1 MSKNSLYLV
10 NTFSAQSCVIH
21 WQQICKPMR
30 YPQFD
35 NSYARLSDRFYQR
48 ALPETFPNPTLIV
61 LNPAL
66 AENMDL
72 DVDWLNSA
80 QGLGMLS
87 GQNMPEGADPIAMAY
102 AGHQF
107 GGWSPQLGDGRALL
121 LGEIIAKDG
130 THLDVQLKGSGR
142 TPFSRGGDGKA
153 GLGPVLREYIVS
165 EAMHAYG
172 VPTTRALAACL
183 TGATILRQEG
193 EIAGAILTRVAQSHI
208 RIGTFQYF
216 YARGDIEAV
225 KELSDYVID
234 RHFPDVKSARNPYDE
249 MLKTIIERQAKLIAK
264 WMGLGFIHGVMNTDN
279 MQIVGET
286 IDYGPC
292 AFMDVFHPQKT
303 FSSID
308 RRGRYAWAAQPSMA
322 LWNLTQLA
330 QALSPILDGDEKQS
344 AKIAQSALE
353 TFFRIFQREMNSVF
367 RAKFGFTHT
376 DLDLDSFLKTTF
388 ETMTEH
394 EIDFTLFFRRLTKIA
409 NGHDED
415 EFLNMFKDLYS
426 GQEWLAIWREEQR
439 IEKGNTVPRDAL
451 ALMQSA
457 NPIFIPRNHRIEECI
472 QNALD
477 GDFTLFHRLMQTLK
491 VPFTEQDEN
500 ADLEMPPRQ
509 EEVVQHTF
517 CGT

>member
-1 MSKNSLYLV
+1 
-10 NTFSAQSCVIH
+10 
-21 WQQICKPMR
+21 MR
-30 YPQFD
+30 DPQFN
-35 NSYARLSDRFYQR
+35 NSYASLSDRFYQR

-61 LNPAL
+61 LNTAL

-72 DVDWLNSA
+72 DVDWLNTT

-87 GQNMPEGADPIAMAY
+87 GQDMPEGADPIAMAY

-130 THLDVQLKGSGR
+130 TRLDVQLKGSGR

-216 YARGDIEAV
+216 YARGDVEALA
-225 KELSDYVID
+225 ELSDYVIN
-234 RHFPDVKSARNPYDE
+234 RHFPDVKSAKNPYDK
-249 MLKTIIERQAKLIAK
+249 MLKTIIARQAKLIAK

-292 AFMDVFHPQKT
+292 AFMDVFHLQKT

-322 LWNLTQLA
+322 LWNLSQLA
-330 QALSPILDGDEKQS
+330 QALSPILDTDEKQS

-353 TFFRIFQREMNSVF
+353 TFHSIFQTEMNAVF
-367 RAKFGFTHT
+367 RAKFGFTHMDM
-376 DLDLDSFLKTTF
+376 DLDRFLKMTF

-415 EFLNMFKDLYS
+415 AFLHMFNDPYS
-426 GQEWLAIWREEQR
+426 GKEWLSLWKKEIKREE
-439 IEKGNTVPRDAL
+439 GNVVAGQDL
-451 ALMQSA
+451 AVMQFA

-472 QNALD
+472 QNALG
-477 GDFTLFHRLMQTLK
+477 GDFTLFHRLVQTLK
-491 VPFTEQDEN
+491 MPFTEQDEN
-500 ADLEMPPRQ
+500 TDLEMAPRQ